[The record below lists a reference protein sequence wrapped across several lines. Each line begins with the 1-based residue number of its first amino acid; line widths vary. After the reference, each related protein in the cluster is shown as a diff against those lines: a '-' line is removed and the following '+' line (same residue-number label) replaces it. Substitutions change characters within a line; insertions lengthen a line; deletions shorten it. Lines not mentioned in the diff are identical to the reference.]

1 MSIIG
6 LLKANCKHCYKC
18 LKECPVK
25 SIKVLDGQAKIIEK
39 SCVLCGRCLLVC
51 PQHAKTVHSDLGMV
65 REWVESGEKVAVSLA
80 PAFTGSFDGTG
91 KQMVS
96 ALLKLGF
103 DKVSETA
110 LGAAYVSTEFVR
122 LVREKKMEHIIT
134 SCCPVVNDYIEKHHP
149 DMIPYLAPVVSPMVA
164 HGTLLHQQLGADT
177 KVVFIGPC
185 IAKKAEAMDIR
196 HPNAIDAV
204 LTFDDLS
211 AWFAQAGVN
220 PADMEETPFFNADPS
235 IARMYPVPGGVNDTV
250 KYLLGPDRPDYY
262 NFLDVTG
269 LTNCGE
275 LFDAIRHG
283 DMQHCFIELNACVG
297 GCTGGPARA
306 DSAHSRFESR
316 LRVSDRS
323 KRSSREFPQTPLSL
337 TLRKG
342 FTDRSEREEIPSEAV
357 IRAILQKTGKE
368 TPEQE
373 LNCGMCGYP
382 SCRDK
387 AIAVFQGK
395 AELNM
400 CIPYMRERA
409 ESMANFVL
417 AASPNITLI
426 VDQDLNITEFN
437 AAAEKKFGLSR
448 REALQKCVF
457 EIMDCSDFQFVLE
470 NHQNIADKRVTL
482 QEYGMTALVSIVYIP
497 ENDMAMGIFK
507 DITADVSREEA
518 LYKVRVDTIDM
529 AQRVIDKQ
537 MAVAQQIAS
546 LLGETTAETKVTLTK
561 LKNIIVY
568 EGDEK

>member
-51 PQHAKTVHSDLGMV
+51 PQHAKTVQSDLSTV
-65 REWVESGEKVAVSLA
+65 REWIEGGEKVAVSLA

-122 LVREKKMEHIIT
+122 LVKEKKMEHIIT

-164 HGTLLHQQLGADT
+164 HGTLLHQQLGGDT

-204 LTFDDLS
+204 LTFDDLNV
-211 AWFAQAGVN
+211 WFKETGIEPAQ
-220 PADMEETPFFNADPS
+220 MEETPFFNVDPS

-250 KYLLGPDRPDYY
+250 KYLLGPERSDYY

-306 DSAHSRFESR
+306 ENAHSRFESR

-323 KRSSREFPQTPLSL
+323 KRSSREFPQTPINLSMH
-337 TLRKG
+337 KA

-357 IRAILQKTGKE
+357 IRAILAKTGKE

-382 SCRDK
+382 SCREK

-437 AAAEKKFGLSR
+437 TAAEKKFGLSR

-457 EIMDCSDFQFVLE
+457 ELMDCSDFQFVLE
-470 NHQNIADKRVTL
+470 SHQPITDKRITL
-482 QEYGMTALVSIVYIP
+482 TEYGMTALVTIVYIP

-507 DITADVSREEA
+507 DITADVAREEA

-529 AQRVIDKQ
+529 AQKVIDKQ